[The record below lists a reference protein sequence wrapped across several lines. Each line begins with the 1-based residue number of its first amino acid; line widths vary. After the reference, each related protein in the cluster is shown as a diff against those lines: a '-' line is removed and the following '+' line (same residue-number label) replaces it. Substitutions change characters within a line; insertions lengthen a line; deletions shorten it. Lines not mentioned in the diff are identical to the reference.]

1 VPVDVRVVGPEDWA
15 VWRELRL
22 EALQDTPIGFLET
35 YDRAARLDESGW
47 RARLARGAYCVVAEQ
62 DAEPV
67 GMSLGFLDEGQPTVG
82 AVFIRPQARG
92 RARGVLAAMV
102 DRVADWAQRVHGAHE
117 LALWV
122 HEDNDRARVAYE
134 HLGFVATGETTRYDL
149 DPTRREQRMVR
160 PLTTGS
166 D

>member
-1 VPVDVRVVGPEDWA
+1 MPVDVRVVGPEDWA

-122 HEDNDRARVAYE
+122 HEDNARAQAAYE
-134 HLGFVATGETTRYDL
+134 RLGFVATGETLPYDL
-149 DPTRREQRMVR
+149 DPTRREQRMIR
-160 PLTTGS
+160 SLTTESG
-166 D
+166 